1 MADAH
6 TVPYVGE
13 IIHAQDITNILNSYV
28 TTTTFN
34 DTIGNINAILD
45 NINGEVV

>member
-28 TTTTFN
+28 TTTTF
-34 DTIGNINAILD
+34 DSTIGNINAILD
-45 NINGEVV
+45 SINGEVV

>member
-6 TVPYVGE
+6 NIPYAGE
-13 IIHAQDITNILNSYV
+13 IIHASDITNILNSYV
-28 TTTTFN
+28 TTTTFE
-34 DTIGNINAILD
+34 DTIGDINAILD

>member
-1 MADAH
+1 MAYAH
-6 TVPYVGE
+6 NVPFTGE
-13 IIHAQDITNILNSYV
+13 IIHASDITNILNNYV

-34 DTIGNINAILD
+34 DTIGNINSTLD

>member
-6 TVPYVGE
+6 NTPYPGE

-28 TTTTFN
+28 TTTRFN
-34 DTIGNINAILD
+34 NTIGNINYTLD
-45 NINGEVV
+45 SINEEVV